1 MVGRKTQGSL
11 AARDPGGR
19 ADDGRHRA
27 RRSTV
32 ILYLDTSSLVK
43 VYVTEAGS
51 GDVRA
56 LVSEARLVTTSLLA
70 YPEVRAAFARRRR
83 DRTLRPADFMR
94 VKRDFEADWPTYVT
108 IEVTAAICQ
117 EAGDL
122 AERYRLRG
130 FDSIHL
136 ASFAEMLRGVGGG
149 EARFS
154 SFDDRLNRAAASL
167 ARTLRS
173 KFR

>member
-1 MVGRKTQGSL
+1 
-11 AARDPGGR
+11 
-19 ADDGRHRA
+19 
-27 RRSTV
+27 V

-43 VYVTEAGS
+43 FYVAETGS
-51 GDVRA
+51 DEVRA
-56 LVSEARLVTTSLLA
+56 LLNGATLVTTSLVA

-83 DRTLRPADFMR
+83 DGTLRRADFIR
-94 VKRDFEADWPTYVT
+94 VKRDFEADWQTYVT
-108 IEVTAAICQ
+108 IEVTPAICQ

-136 ASFAEMLRGVGGG
+136 ASFAEMVRGVGGV

-154 SFDDRLNRAAASL
+154 SFDHRLNRAATAL
-167 ARTLRS
+167 ARRLRS
-173 KFR
+173 SAR

>member
-1 MVGRKTQGSL
+1 M
-11 AARDPGGR
+11 
-19 ADDGRHRA
+19 
-27 RRSTV
+27 

-43 VYVTEAGS
+43 IYLTEAGS
-51 GDVRA
+51 DDLRA
-56 LVSEARLVTTSLLA
+56 LMSEARLVTTSVVA

-83 DRTLRPADFMR
+83 DRTLRAADFVR
-94 VKRDFEADWPTYVT
+94 VKRDFEADWLTYVT
-108 IEVTAAICQ
+108 VEVTAAICQ

-122 AERYRLRG
+122 ADRYRLRG

-136 ASFAEMLRGVGGG
+136 ASFAEMLRGVGGR

-154 SFDDRLNRAAASL
+154 SFDDRVNRAATSL

-173 KFR
+173 TFR

>member
-1 MVGRKTQGSL
+1 M
-11 AARDPGGR
+11 
-19 ADDGRHRA
+19 
-27 RRSTV
+27 

-43 VYVTEAGS
+43 VYVAETGS
-51 GDVRA
+51 DAVRA
-56 LVSEARLVTTSLLA
+56 LLNRATLVTTSLVA

-83 DRTLRPADFMR
+83 DRTLRPADFTR
-94 VKRDFEADWPTYVT
+94 VKRDLETDWPTYVT

-136 ASFAEMLRGVGGG
+136 ASFAEVVRGVGGV

-154 SFDDRLNRAAASL
+154 SFDDRLNHAATAL

-173 KFR
+173 GRR

>member
-1 MVGRKTQGSL
+1 MAGRETPASF
-11 AARDPGGR
+11 AAHHPGGR
-19 ADDGRHRA
+19 PDAGGHHA
-27 RRSTV
+27 RRSPV

-43 VYVTEAGS
+43 VYLTEAGS
-51 GDVRA
+51 DDVRA
-56 LVSEARLVTTSLLA
+56 LASEARVVTTSLVA
-70 YPEVRAAFARRRR
+70 YPQVRAAFARRHR

-94 VKRDFEADWPTYVT
+94 VKRDFEADWLTYVT

-130 FDSIHL
+130 YDSIHL
-136 ASFAEMLRGVGGG
+136 ASFGEILRGIGGG
-149 EARFS
+149 NARFS
-154 SFDDRLNRAAASL
+154 SFDDRLNRAATSL

-173 KFR
+173 K